1 MSKLKV
7 RAVNEHSKL
16 VKPPPKCNKMVST
29 IVLEK
34 IQGRTEHY
42 RTKKKGSS
50 PHCSLSE
57 AELCSPVE
65 TVVSSSEKGAGLI
78 VRLCVRN
85 RPQTEEQTPDI
96 EPPLAQMPRN
106 FLPLRKTMCPLIPG
120 ARVPRCS

>member
-50 PHCSLSE
+50 PHCSLAE

-65 TVVSSSEKGAGLI
+65 TVVSSSERGAGLI

-106 FLPLRKTMCPLIPG
+106 FLP
-120 ARVPRCS
+120 